1 MTLPV
6 YLLPGPPDPPGAT
19 ADFAFLAPML
29 ARRRPTT
36 VLDLPAAAES
46 ADPDRL
52 AERADRV
59 LATLPRT
66 PFALVGHALG
76 AAVAVAVAARSP
88 LVERLV
94 LIAPGPET
102 LPDLTRFTAPTL
114 LVTAR
119 DVAARDDAARRPA
132 ALPAHAHRVLLD
144 SGAMLLERPA
154 EVLRYLDGFLDGVV
168 LGPVTP

>member
-6 YLLPGPPDPPGAT
+6 YLLPGPPDRSGAT
-19 ADFAFLAPML
+19 AEFAFLAPML
-29 ARRRPTT
+29 ARRRPAT

-46 ADPDRL
+46 ADPGRL
-52 AERADRV
+52 AELADRV

-114 LVTAR
+114 LVAAR
-119 DVAARDDAARRPA
+119 DVAARRPV